1 MTYLRS
7 AQPIAHKAKP
17 HQMHTNDLTA
27 AVVVMGH

>member
-7 AQPIAHKAKP
+7 TQPIARKAKT
-17 HQMHTNDLTA
+17 HQMHVNDLTA